1 MNWKAYNELAWT
13 DKFFVDMESYE
24 DEVMIYIKS
33 IKNIISVATPTM
45 LHLGCGAGG
54 HDYHFKKHFK
64 VTGVDVSPGMLDM
77 AKKTNTDVAY
87 VLGDMRSINLNVKFD
102 AVVIPDS
109 IAYMSTLEDLKQ
121 TLKNATSH
129 LKTGGVL
136 LVVAHTKEEFS
147 ENNFVYTG
155 SKDNIHI
162 TLFEN
167 NHIISDSTYE
177 ATMIYLIRKGA
188 DISIHHETHTL
199 GLFPYEQWLSIFK
212 ECQLKVEEINTDHLY
227 DDYLLEEGEY
237 KLKVFIG
244 TLMR

>member
-121 TLKNATSH
+121 TLKNATSQDR
-129 LKTGGVL
+129 KS
-136 LVVAHTKEEFS
+136 VV
-147 ENNFVYTG
+147 
-155 SKDNIHI
+155 
-162 TLFEN
+162 
-167 NHIISDSTYE
+167 
-177 ATMIYLIRKGA
+177 
-188 DISIHHETHTL
+188 
-199 GLFPYEQWLSIFK
+199 
-212 ECQLKVEEINTDHLY
+212 
-227 DDYLLEEGEY
+227 
-237 KLKVFIG
+237 
-244 TLMR
+244 

>member
-188 DISIHHETHTL
+188 DISIHHEIHTL